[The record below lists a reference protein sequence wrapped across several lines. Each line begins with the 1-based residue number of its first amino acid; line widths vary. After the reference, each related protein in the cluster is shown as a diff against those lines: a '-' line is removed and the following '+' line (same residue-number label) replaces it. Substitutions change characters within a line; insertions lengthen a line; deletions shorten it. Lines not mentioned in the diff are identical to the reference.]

1 MSYDA
6 CIVISDEQPLDGSVR
21 EAILPAGLYAVYKV
35 KHTAEALEQAWGDIF
50 SELQSSGYEMDTKPL
65 FERYAGEIV
74 SSGACEISVPIRKA

>member
-1 MSYDA
+1 M
-6 CIVISDEQPLDGSVR
+6 ISDEQPLDGSVR
-21 EAILPAGLYAVYKV
+21 EGMLSADLYAVYEV